1 MLKPKKKITQKE
13 IQRDPFLESVDSA
26 QAHFENNKTLFT
38 QIGAGILVVIVG
50 ITVLTNKNKEHT
62 SEGFTSLSKAL
73 VALDQED
80 LTNAKFQLETVLN
93 NYSGTLPAVES
104 EFFLGKIYFD
114 EGDFSKASKHLE
126 NFNSQG
132 KNSLLLAASARMLA
146 SIEVENG
153 NVTNAINIIKKAINK
168 TSLVNQKN
176 SLILDEVNLLILNGS
191 IDDARKTIDKVLSV
205 KGLPSSQ
212 KQVAE
217 ELLGRMAS

>member
-38 QIGAGILVVIVG
+38 QIGAGILVIIVG

-62 SEGFTSLSKAL
+62 SEGLTSLSKAL

-104 EFFLGKIYFD
+104 EFF
-114 EGDFSKASKHLE
+114 
-126 NFNSQG
+126 
-132 KNSLLLAASARMLA
+132 
-146 SIEVENG
+146 
-153 NVTNAINIIKKAINK
+153 
-168 TSLVNQKN
+168 
-176 SLILDEVNLLILNGS
+176 
-191 IDDARKTIDKVLSV
+191 
-205 KGLPSSQ
+205 
-212 KQVAE
+212 
-217 ELLGRMAS
+217 

>member
-62 SEGFTSLSKAL
+62 TEGLTSLSKAL

-93 NYSGTLPAVES
+93 EYSGTLPATES
-104 EFFLGKIYFD
+104 DFFLGKIYFD
-114 EGDFSKASKHLE
+114 EGNFSKSAKHLNNFHSKGE
-126 NFNSQG
+126 NN
-132 KNSLLLAASARMLA
+132 LLLAASDRMLA
-146 SIEVENG
+146 NIEVKNG
-153 NVTNAINIIKKAINK
+153 NVSNAIKIIKNEINK